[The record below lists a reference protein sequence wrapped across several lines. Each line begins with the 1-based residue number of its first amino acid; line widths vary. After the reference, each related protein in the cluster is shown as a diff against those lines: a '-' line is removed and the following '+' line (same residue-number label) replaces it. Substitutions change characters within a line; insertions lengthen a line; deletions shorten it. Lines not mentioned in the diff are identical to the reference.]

1 MIAKVF
7 KLRKLVY
14 QYKTNKQ
21 IYDGI
26 LKKRN
31 EIKNIIEATE
41 LEKENVKLYE
51 ETEYLKRDQNKK
63 NDNIWL
69 EQNERRNNTTQNT

>member
-1 MIAKVF
+1 MIAKFF

-63 NDNIWL
+63 K
-69 EQNERRNNTTQNT
+69 

>member
-63 NDNIWL
+63 K
-69 EQNERRNNTTQNT
+69 